1 MEDFISFKEIY
12 HHIAL
17 AIAIVLGAT
26 WSDAIKAKLMDY
38 AIFSRTNGV
47 LLQSVIVTVSLL
59 SILMGCY
66 LVLFSLQKEE
76 DDIDSN

>member
-47 LLQSVIVTVSLL
+47 ILQSVIVTVSLL
-59 SILMGCY
+59 FILMGCY